1 MKKTRHR
8 KIVEIIEK
16 KDVETQEE
24 LGRLSEGS
32 RICGDPGNSLQG
44 HSRIEIV
51 QSSHRRRK
59 TEICHSEAG

>member
-24 LGRLSEGS
+24 LAGYLKAPENIGA
-32 RICGDPGNSLQG
+32 CLLG

-51 QSSHRRRK
+51 QSSHRRR
-59 TEICHSEAG
+59 